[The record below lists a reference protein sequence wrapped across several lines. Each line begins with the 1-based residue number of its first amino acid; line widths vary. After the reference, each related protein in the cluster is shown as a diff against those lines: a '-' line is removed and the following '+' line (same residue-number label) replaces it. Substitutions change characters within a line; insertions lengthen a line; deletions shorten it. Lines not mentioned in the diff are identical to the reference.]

1 MVARRQLI
9 KPLLLCKSNEFQIV
23 LSMDYVMEKERE
35 AEMELSREDKAA
47 NPSSLL
53 ADSMEER
60 AKHESRF
67 IYHGIQN
74 SPTLSR
80 NA

>member
-23 LSMDYVMEKERE
+23 LSLDYVMKKERRLRNGGL
-35 AEMELSREDKAA
+35 ELSQGGKAG

-60 AKHESRF
+60 AKH
-67 IYHGIQN
+67 
-74 SPTLSR
+74 
-80 NA
+80 

>member
-1 MVARRQLI
+1 
-9 KPLLLCKSNEFQIV
+9 
-23 LSMDYVMEKERE
+23 MEKERE